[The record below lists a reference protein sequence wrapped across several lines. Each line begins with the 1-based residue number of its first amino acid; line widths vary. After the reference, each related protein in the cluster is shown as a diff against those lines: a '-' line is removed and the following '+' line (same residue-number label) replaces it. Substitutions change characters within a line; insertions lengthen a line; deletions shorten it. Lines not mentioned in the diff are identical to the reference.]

1 MPSQGI
7 MRSGLSGKKLM
18 KRTSRRPFTRR
29 TSPGAM
35 RPPLITMTIERPHT
49 LPMRSS
55 RRASEDEEV
64 IGGVGAAVLVERIVA
79 PVREGANL
87 MAHGHEFVA
96 KIHAHVVGT
105 VEGQHDQPAHAESL
119 AHPPGTPAAA
129 P

>member
-1 MPSQGI
+1 MPSKGI

-18 KRTSRRPFTRR
+18 KRTSRRRFTRR

-35 RPPLITMTIERPHT
+35 EGGGDGAALDDETEGGPPLLAKP
-49 LPMRSS
+49 LQPP
-55 RRASEDEEV
+55 EDEEL
-64 IGGVGAAVLVERIVA
+64 IGGFGAAVLVERIVA

-105 VEGQHDQPAHAESL
+105 VEGQHD
-119 AHPPGTPAAA
+119 
-129 P
+129 